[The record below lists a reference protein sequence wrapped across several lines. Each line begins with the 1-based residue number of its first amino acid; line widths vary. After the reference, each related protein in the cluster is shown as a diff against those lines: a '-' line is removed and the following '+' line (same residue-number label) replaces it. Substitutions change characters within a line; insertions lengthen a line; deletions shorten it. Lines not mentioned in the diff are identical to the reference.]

1 VQKIIKAAAMKKLT
15 ITICLSICLPT
26 VLLCIRGNAQDTTV
40 TKAITEPVTKPAS
53 KPVKNTF
60 ESNWVIDNQSV
71 MVPKKGT
78 FEFDIQ
84 HRFGTVNNG
93 YSDFYGLFAPSNIR
107 LGFSYV
113 VKDRV
118 QVGFG
123 FCKELLQW
131 DLNVKYAIFKQMTSG
146 GSPVSVTF
154 FGNGVIETGKNDL
167 YVTFTDRM
175 SYFSQLIVARKVNDK
190 FSVQG
195 SVSLSYYNNVPG
207 YIDSKN
213 EIQPL
218 MNNAHFAVAVQ
229 GRYKL
234 TDKLAFLVN
243 YDQPLTEH
251 PSNNPH
257 PNISFGFEATTSSHA
272 FQLFAGNYNSIIP
285 QRNNMFNQNDY
296 TEGQFCIGFNIT
308 RLWNF

>member
-1 VQKIIKAAAMKKLT
+1 MKKIP
-15 ITICLSICLPT
+15 ITIRFSIVILILVFCSGVNTLT
-26 VLLCIRGNAQDTTV
+26 AQDSTAAPATN
-40 TKAITEPVTKPAS
+40 EPETKPAS

-60 ESNWVIDNQSV
+60 NSNWIIDNQSV
-71 MVPKKGT
+71 MVSKKGT

-93 YSDFYGLFAPSNIR
+93 YSDFFGLYAPSNIR

-113 VKDRV
+113 VRDRL
-118 QVGFG
+118 QLGFG

-131 DLNVKYAIFKQMTSG
+131 DVNLKYALLKQMTSG

-154 FGNGVIETGKNDL
+154 FGNGVIETGKSTN
-167 YVTFTDRM
+167 YVSFTDRM
-175 SYFSQLIVARKVNDK
+175 SYFSQLIVARKVNEK

-218 MNNAHFAVAVQ
+218 MNNAHFAAALQ
-229 GRYKL
+229 ARYRL
-234 TDKLAFLVN
+234 TDNIAFLVN

-257 PNISFGFEATTSSHA
+257 PNIAFGFEATTSAHA

-296 TEGQFCIGFNIT
+296 TKGQFLIGFNIT